1 MPLPSPASDADVDVR
16 QLQARLAEAQD
27 ALHVS
32 EERFRAFASATSDVV
47 YRMNA
52 DWSEAGDGMGMGASV
67 ADGGA
72 IGAPGREDAASM

>member
-1 MPLPSPASDADVDVR
+1 MPMPSPASDADVDVR

-52 DWSEAGDGMGMGASV
+52 DWSEMQHLR
-67 ADGGA
+67 
-72 IGAPGREDAASM
+72 GRAFIRDTEQPSRGCDKSFSQA